1 MQRIFALAEVGAIDG
16 GGCNRLA
23 LTDADRDGRDVVVGW
38 MRDLGLEV
46 AIDAVG
52 NVIGTWNVGTGAAVM
67 TGSHIDTVRTGGKYD
82 GNYGVIA
89 GLEVIETCQQ
99 AGVAPSRPLQVAFF
113 TDEEGARFAPDM
125 LGSLVYAGGMTVEQ
139 AHDVV
144 GIDGARLGD
153 ELARIG

>member
-67 TGSHIDTVRTGGKYD
+67 TGSHIDTVRTGGK
-82 GNYGVIA
+82 N
-89 GLEVIETCQQ
+89 L
-99 AGVAPSRPLQVAFF
+99 GVALAHRAEHLPEIDQILDVDIGIA
-113 TDEEGARFAPDM
+113 
-125 LGSLVYAGGMTVEQ
+125 LG
-139 AHDVV
+139 V
-144 GIDGARLGD
+144 GDRQGQ
-153 ELARIG
+153 